1 MSFTRTTGAKIY
13 WKLEGEKDRPALV
26 LLNSIG
32 CDMDLWDAVLPMLRP
47 RFGVLRIDTRG
58 HGASDAPEGDYSL
71 DLLAQDTLAV
81 MDEAGVHSA
90 VLAGVS
96 LGGMIAM
103 EAALRAPS
111 RINALALV
119 CTSATMARAAWDER
133 VRRVRAEGVGA
144 IVDLAMS
151 RFLSPSFIAARPDV
165 AATVR
170 RGLLAMAPA
179 GYAGCAAAIRDMA
192 LIERLGAIRAPTLVV
207 TGAHDASTPL
217 EPHGRALLAAIPGA
231 RHIALE
237 AAHLAPLDAPEAMAE
252 ALLAF
257 SEA

>member
-13 WKLEGEKDRPALV
+13 WKLEGEEDRPALV

-81 MDEAGVHSA
+81 MDEAGVRSA
-90 VLAGVS
+90 ALAGVS

-103 EAALRAPS
+103 KAALRAPS

-119 CTSATMARAAWDER
+119 CTSATMARAVWDER
-133 VRRVRAEGVGA
+133 VGRVRAEGVG
-144 IVDLAMS
+144 DGSQS
-151 RFLSPSFIAARPDV
+151 RL
-165 AATVR
+165 
-170 RGLLAMAPA
+170 
-179 GYAGCAAAIRDMA
+179 
-192 LIERLGAIRAPTLVV
+192 
-207 TGAHDASTPL
+207 
-217 EPHGRALLAAIPGA
+217 
-231 RHIALE
+231 
-237 AAHLAPLDAPEAMAE
+237 LAPLGRKAAGM
-252 ALLAF
+252 
-257 SEA
+257 